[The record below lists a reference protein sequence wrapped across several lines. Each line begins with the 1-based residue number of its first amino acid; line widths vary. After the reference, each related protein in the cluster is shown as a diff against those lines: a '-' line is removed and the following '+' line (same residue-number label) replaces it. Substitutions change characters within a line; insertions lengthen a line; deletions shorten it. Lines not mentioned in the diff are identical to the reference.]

1 MYKTQLNQQT
11 SYDQARALMLSSAYS
26 NMIYA
31 NMTVPQSASN
41 ANVNVS
47 QPISNT
53 NLNVSPSFSKATFQN
68 AYSNIPQNYQS
79 TRFFFK
85 LFFFLLDQKT
95 VLLIENL

>member
-26 NMIYA
+26 NMIHA
-31 NMTVPQSASN
+31 NIIFPQSASN

-53 NLNVSPSFSKATFQN
+53 NLNVSPSFSKATIQN
-68 AYSNIPQNYQS
+68 AYSNIPQNYQG
-79 TRFFFK
+79 TRFF
-85 LFFFLLDQKT
+85 LNCFFFAR
-95 VLLIENL
+95 

>member
-1 MYKTQLNQQT
+1 MNQQT

-68 AYSNIPQNYQS
+68 VYSNIPQNYQG

-85 LFFFLLDQKT
+85 LFFKSKYCFVEKKLKT
-95 VLLIENL
+95 KMFSFV